1 MTDKY
6 EIDESNLRITKDVIN
21 QACAALSAAIMAFR
35 NAELIAIAA
44 KNELATAKLAKLA
57 SGEIS
62 GKNEDERKASARVV
76 LADLVG
82 ADEIATIN
90 EKTAKT
96 DLDLARLEFDRVNM
110 LLRLEELIAGK
121 VG

>member
-1 MTDKY
+1 M
-6 EIDESNLRITKDVIN
+6 DEQTIN
-21 QACAALSAAIMAFR
+21 KTCAALSAAIMAFR
-35 NAELIAIAA
+35 NAELIAIGA
-44 KNELATAKLAKLA
+44 KNALAVTKLQKLA

-62 GKNEDERKASARVV
+62 GKNEDERKACALVV

-82 ADEIATIN
+82 ADEISTIN

-121 VG
+121 AG